1 MTRATDSAGERSPG
15 FGEVTVFRTRRWN
28 IARWARRVRRR
39 RAQDRVDRGAR
50 SPEIQKR
57 LTTNLLQSAQTGTSW
72 RTISASVVGV
82 VIGIALGFAGAF
94 GGLTALLIVLVTS
107 VLGLL
112 AGSIV
117 DGRLSI
123 GGLAGGRS
131 GREGR

>member
-1 MTRATDSAGERSPG
+1 ME
-15 FGEVTVFRTRRWN
+15 N
-28 IARWARRVRRR
+28 
-39 RAQDRVDRGAR
+39 
-50 SPEIQKR
+50 
-57 LTTNLLQSAQTGTSW
+57 NLGT
-72 RTISASVVGV
+72 VVGV